1 MAFATLPKEKS
12 RSKFHGGRPL
22 PLLNK
27 FHTQK
32 TSIMKNA
39 QIEFHADHALLTILT
54 DEITDEL
61 AARLS
66 KDGWDVATNGYKE
79 NGNWYTI
86 YVKFM

>member
-1 MAFATLPKEKS
+1 M
-12 RSKFHGGRPL
+12 
-22 PLLNK
+22 
-27 FHTQK
+27 K
-32 TSIMKNA
+32 TGT
-39 QIEFHADHALLTILT
+39 IEFHANYALLTILT

-66 KDGWDVATNGYKE
+66 KDGWDVATNGYEE